1 MEGVSHTNY
10 EEGAR
15 TMATKSTTKTTTR
28 TTAKKAVSKAPA
40 KKAPAAPVKRA
51 PAPPARVLTT
61 ARKAAATT
69 AKKDGLDRGQQARQV
84 AVKLNNQR
92 GPGRK
97 LTDEELVAYIRRV
110 RKAHPTSTVR
120 AEAEYAYWVEG
131 IAVGNARFAAI
142 WDTVKK

>member
-1 MEGVSHTNY
+1 
-10 EEGAR
+10 
-15 TMATKSTTKTTTR
+15 MATKSTTKTTTR
-28 TTAKKAVSKAPA
+28 TTAKKAATKAPATKAPA
-40 KKAPAAPVKRA
+40 KKAPAKKAAPAAAPVKRL

-61 ARKAAATT
+61 ARKSAATT

-97 LTDEELVAYIRRV
+97 VTDEELVAYIRRV

-131 IAVGNARFAAI
+131 MAIGNARFAAV